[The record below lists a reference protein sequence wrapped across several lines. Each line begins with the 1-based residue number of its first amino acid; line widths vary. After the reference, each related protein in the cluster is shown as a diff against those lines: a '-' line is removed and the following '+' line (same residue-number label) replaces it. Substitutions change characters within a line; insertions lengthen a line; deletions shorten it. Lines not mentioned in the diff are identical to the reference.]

1 MGATGPHTILNRVK
15 VEAVLA
21 DLKTGLVALYGK
33 NLYHLVLYGSYARG
47 SACPGSDLDVAAILD
62 DFERPWPVIDRTGA
76 LVAEL
81 SLKHGVTI
89 SLIPVR
95 KFDWERQ
102 RTLLAK
108 SLHREGVEVG

>member
-1 MGATGPHTILNRVK
+1 MRATSLHTTLNR
-15 VEAVLA
+15 ANIQAALA
-21 DLKTGLVALYGK
+21 DLKAGLVALYGN
-33 NLYHLVLYGSYARG
+33 NLRHLVLYGSYARG
-47 SACPGSDLDVAAILD
+47 SARPGSDLDVAAVLD
-62 DFERPWPVIDRTGA
+62 DFERPWPVIDRTGG

-81 SLKHGVTI
+81 SLKHGITI

-95 KFDWERQ
+95 RSDWERQ